1 MLYEACFDVLPKF
14 MFAPGEALAGKQPPG
29 TAAAYMTPDK
39 SRIACFQFGC
49 CLVRLVTPGAEGGV
63 LNVLIDTGLGCT
75 NVPGYIP
82 ANSELRPLVDTLRT
96 AGVEPAAVH
105 MVVHTHLHGDH
116 VGWNVRPAADN
127 VPAVGDAP
135 EVPTFPNATHWVHAN
150 EWLYAQHEGCPW
162 AELTRQ
168 KFGPLQARAAY
179 SLASAPR

>member
-1 MLYEACFDVLPKF
+1 M
-14 MFAPGEALAGKQPPG
+14 
-29 TAAAYMTPDK
+29 
-39 SRIACFQFGC
+39 
-49 CLVRLVTPGAEGGV
+49 

-75 NVPGYIP
+75 DVPGYIP
-82 ANSELRPLVDTLRT
+82 ANAALRPLVDTLRT